1 MAPSASAPG
10 RSACKRSGPRRG
22 CAASC
27 GKDLSH
33 RKRSHLKSC
42 KPVLPEVRI
51 RRICFSVVALLLIA
65 AAPPSFAQPGAT
77 GPVADLNAQAKALSD
92 TEPDKSLAIAVKALA
107 AARDARDVRGEAE
120 ALNYIAY
127 GYRAQSLLDMARQ
140 SGLES
145 VRLYREAGDEW
156 GQAQGYNTLGL
167 IEADAGKFP
176 EALEY
181 HLRALEI
188 RRKTGDKE
196 GLAYTFNN
204 LGNTYRNM
212 GAFEQAIDFHEQGL
226 KLKVEL
232 GLKSSEAFSHHNI
245 GLVHFAKKDYARAVA
260 AYRRGMAIR
269 EQLNDPRGIAVSLN
283 AIGQV
288 EALNDPAAAL
298 RTYQRALALRRQTG
312 DQRGEMATEINLSDL
327 HRRTGDYAQASAA
340 LNRALAIGAKL
351 EAPLMYSNALKGLAD
366 LEAARGNFAA
376 AYKHHIAYHQARE
389 RMFNEESNERFQKLR
404 LAQEA
409 QQQQQQI
416 QLLEQQGALRDAELS
431 RARTMRTALGVTA
444 VLGIISVALVY
455 ARLRLQQQVKTLR
468 GLLPICAWCKK
479 IRDDNG
485 AWTQF
490 ESYLSR
496 KGDANFTHCIC
507 PVCAETMGSESTTAR
522 V

>member
-1 MAPSASAPG
+1 MT
-10 RSACKRSGPRRG
+10 RLVIL
-22 CAASC
+22 AA
-27 GKDLSH
+27 
-33 RKRSHLKSC
+33 
-42 KPVLPEVRI
+42 
-51 RRICFSVVALLLIA
+51 LLIA
-65 AAPPSFAQPGAT
+65 APPSSIAQPGAS
-77 GPVADLNAQAKALSD
+77 GPVADLNATAKSLSD
-92 TEPDKSLAIAVKALA
+92 ADPDQSLAIAQKALA
-107 AARDARDVRGEAE
+107 AAREARDARGEAE

-140 SGLES
+140 TGLES
-145 VRLYREAGDEW
+145 VRIYAAAADAW

-181 HLRALEI
+181 HLKALEI
-188 RRKTGDKE
+188 RRQTGDRE

-212 GAFEQAIDFHEQGL
+212 GAFEKALEFHEQGL
-226 KLKVEL
+226 ALKIDL

-245 GLVHFAKKDYARAVA
+245 GLVYFAMRDRARAVA

-269 EQLNDPRGIAVSLN
+269 EQLNDQRGIAVSLN

-298 RTYQRALALRRQTG
+298 QTYQRALALRRSTG

-327 HRRTGDYAQASAA
+327 HRRTGQYALASAA
-340 LNRALAIGAKL
+340 LNRALEIGATL
-351 EAPLMYSNALKGLAD
+351 EAPLMYSNALKALAD
-366 LEAARGNFAA
+366 LEAARGDYAA
-376 AYKHHIAYHQARE
+376 AYKQHIAYHAARE
-389 RMFNEESNERFQKLR
+389 KMFNEENTERFQKLR

-409 QQQQQQI
+409 EHQQQQI
-416 QLLEQQGALRDAELS
+416 QLLEQEGALREAELS
-431 RARTMRTALGVTA
+431 RERTIRTALGAVA
-444 VLGIISVALVY
+444 VLGIISVVLVY

-485 AWTQF
+485 YWTQF
-490 ESYLSR
+490 ESYLR
-496 KGDANFTHCIC
+496 KKSDAEFTHCIC
-507 PVCAETMGSESTTAR
+507 PACASNMATESQTAPPA
-522 V
+522 